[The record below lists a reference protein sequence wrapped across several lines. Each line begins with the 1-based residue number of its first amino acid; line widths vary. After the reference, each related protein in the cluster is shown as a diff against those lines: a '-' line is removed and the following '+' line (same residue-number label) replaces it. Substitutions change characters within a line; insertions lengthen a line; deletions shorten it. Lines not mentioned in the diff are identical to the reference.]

1 MTQPSPEDDLPPGPW
16 SVIQFGFEWDVV
28 AAESVGFICRVRTE
42 PIASAIAAIP
52 ERMEQINQLA
62 AQLIEAEKYNG
73 WHQQAVLEIDHLR
86 AENAELLH
94 WLREA
99 ATVLNK
105 GGSWNNTAVQNFL
118 KKLDTNDMTQPSPQ
132 DDLPPGPWTVFEWT
146 DHWSVMDATGCGF
159 AHAWKERDAR
169 AIAAIPEMR
178 AELREAKMKYE
189 SEVRLVDEVEK
200 DCDRLRA
207 EKAEL
212 IELLTAR
219 LIRRYRHANET
230 VKTSSEGSTSAPE
243 GS

>member
-73 WHQQAVLEIDHLR
+73 WHQQAVL
-86 AENAELLH
+86 LL
-94 WLREA
+94 
-99 ATVLNK
+99 
-105 GGSWNNTAVQNFL
+105 
-118 KKLDTNDMTQPSPQ
+118 
-132 DDLPPGPWTVFEWT
+132 
-146 DHWSVMDATGCGF
+146 
-159 AHAWKERDAR
+159 
-169 AIAAIPEMR
+169 
-178 AELREAKMKYE
+178 EAKMKYE

-207 EKAEL
+207 ENAEL
-212 IELLTAR
+212 LHWLREAATVLNKGGSWDNTAVQNF
-219 LIRRYRHANET
+219 LKKLDTNET

>member
-105 GGSWNNTAVQNFL
+105 GGSWDNTAVQNFL
-118 KKLDTNDMTQPSPQ
+118 KKLDT
-132 DDLPPGPWTVFEWT
+132 
-146 DHWSVMDATGCGF
+146 
-159 AHAWKERDAR
+159 
-169 AIAAIPEMR
+169 
-178 AELREAKMKYE
+178 
-189 SEVRLVDEVEK
+189 
-200 DCDRLRA
+200 
-207 EKAEL
+207 
-212 IELLTAR
+212 
-219 LIRRYRHANET
+219 NET

-243 GS
+243 GSSA